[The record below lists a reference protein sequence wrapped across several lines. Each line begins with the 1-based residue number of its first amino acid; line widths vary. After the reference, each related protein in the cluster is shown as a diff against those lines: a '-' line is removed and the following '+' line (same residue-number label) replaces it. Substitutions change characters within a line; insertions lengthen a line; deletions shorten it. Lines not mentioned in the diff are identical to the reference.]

1 MGDAVWL
8 RNQVVAPLTEVLVF
22 RGAMLPML
30 VPCAGPTAAIFTA
43 PLFFGVGMAT
53 RCSGCSYSVNT
64 DDFMCLS
71 SQPPS
76 AVVPAHLHHITEQQR
91 LHKDSMSI
99 VLTVSGQWTAAH
111 PVISHA
117 AGSDCRTSRCYSVS
131 CSVTET
137 LYKPF
142 I

>member
-8 RNQVVAPLTEVLVF
+8 RNQVVAPLTEELVF

-71 SQPPS
+71 SQLPS

-117 AGSDCRTSRCYSVS
+117 AGSDCRTSRY
-131 CSVTET
+131 
-137 LYKPF
+137 
-142 I
+142 

>member
-1 MGDAVWL
+1 MAQEPGGGTADGGAGV
-8 RNQVVAPLTEVLVF
+8 Q
-22 RGAMLPML
+22 RGHAAML

-71 SQPPS
+71 SQLPS

-99 VLTVSGQWTAAH
+99 VLTVSGQWTAH
-111 PVISHA
+111 LT
-117 AGSDCRTSRCYSVS
+117 RSRVG
-131 CSVTET
+131 
-137 LYKPF
+137 L
-142 I
+142 